1 LWCASHMTS
10 VTTREIRAREA
21 AVAGVLDAWVR
32 AARAF
37 AAAGVYPVDTGIP
50 GVRLER
56 PAYTM
61 LRELDQHGPR
71 RLGDLAMASN
81 LGVSHASRLVE
92 GLVRDGLVERT
103 VPADDRRVTILAA
116 TPSGK
121 QAARRIE
128 QQFHGLITA
137 RLGDFLD
144 QEVLDFAMLFQ
155 RFADELVEWSDAM
168 TRGG

>member
-1 LWCASHMTS
+1 PAMSSVWWKVATTSSLSGEWCRSRPARGPRWSITVGFSAPMRRWNPDKFSGRHKFPAAIVVNEHELWCASHMTS
-10 VTTREIRAREA
+10 VTSREIRAREA

-71 RLGDLAMASN
+71 RLGDLALASN
-81 LGVSHASRLVE
+81 LGVS
-92 GLVRDGLVERT
+92 
-103 VPADDRRVTILAA
+103 
-116 TPSGK
+116 
-121 QAARRIE
+121 
-128 QQFHGLITA
+128 
-137 RLGDFLD
+137 
-144 QEVLDFAMLFQ
+144 
-155 RFADELVEWSDAM
+155 
-168 TRGG
+168 

>member
-1 LWCASHMTS
+1 MTS
-10 VTTREIRAREA
+10 VTTSEIRDREA
-21 AVAGVLDAWVR
+21 AVAGVLEAWVR

-37 AAAGVYPVDTGIP
+37 SGAGVYPVDTGLP

-61 LRELDQHGPR
+61 LRELAQRGPR
-71 RLGDLAMASN
+71 RLGDLALASN

-116 TPSGK
+116 TSQGRR
-121 QAARRIE
+121 AARKIE
-128 QQFHGLITA
+128 QEFYGLLTD
-137 RLGDFLD
+137 RLQDFLD
-144 QEVLDFAMLFQ
+144 QEVLDFATLFQ
-155 RFADELVEWSDAM
+155 RFADELVEWSEGKIRRA
-168 TRGG
+168 